1 MFLWGF
7 IRDGI
12 QHFGLFI
19 VLTCTNLVALFFG
32 IFFLENVNVKAKN
45 NNKKIK
51 KDISE
56 EEDDE
61 LVSLLNEIKQKLETK
76 EETLETYTDFK
87 KRYYI
92 YRVDDIVGYL
102 QRDNTELDKLFKEEQ
117 KMFNDLKGQL
127 TPEQQKS
134 LSNYSDN
141 WIYIIN
147 EEVEE
152 LTKQILNDFEEER

>member
-1 MFLWGF
+1 M
-7 IRDGI
+7 
-12 QHFGLFI
+12 
-19 VLTCTNLVALFFG
+19 
-32 IFFLENVNVKAKN
+32 
-45 NNKKIK
+45 
-51 KDISE
+51 S
-56 EEDDE
+56 
-61 LVSLLNEIKQKLETK
+61 LNEIKQKLETK

-102 QRDNTELDKLFKEEQ
+102 QRDNTELDNLFKEEQ

-147 EEVEE
+147 EEVQE

>member
-1 MFLWGF
+1 M
-7 IRDGI
+7 
-12 QHFGLFI
+12 
-19 VLTCTNLVALFFG
+19 
-32 IFFLENVNVKAKN
+32 
-45 NNKKIK
+45 
-51 KDISE
+51 S
-56 EEDDE
+56 
-61 LVSLLNEIKQKLETK
+61 LNEIKQKLETK

-117 KMFNDLKGQL
+117 KMFNDLKCQL

-147 EEVEE
+147 EEVQE

>member
-1 MFLWGF
+1 M
-7 IRDGI
+7 
-12 QHFGLFI
+12 
-19 VLTCTNLVALFFG
+19 N
-32 IFFLENVNVKAKN
+32 
-45 NNKKIK
+45 
-51 KDISE
+51 
-56 EEDDE
+56 
-61 LVSLLNEIKQKLETK
+61 LNEIKQKLEKK

-92 YRVDDIVGYL
+92 YRMDDIIEYL
-102 QRDNTELDKLFKEEQ
+102 QRDNTELDTLYKEEQ

-127 TPEQQKS
+127 TPEQQKL

-141 WIYIIN
+141 WTYIIN

>member
-1 MFLWGF
+1 M
-7 IRDGI
+7 
-12 QHFGLFI
+12 
-19 VLTCTNLVALFFG
+19 
-32 IFFLENVNVKAKN
+32 
-45 NNKKIK
+45 
-51 KDISE
+51 S
-56 EEDDE
+56 
-61 LVSLLNEIKQKLETK
+61 LNELKPKIETK

-127 TPEQQKS
+127 TPEQQKL

>member
-1 MFLWGF
+1 M
-7 IRDGI
+7 
-12 QHFGLFI
+12 
-19 VLTCTNLVALFFG
+19 
-32 IFFLENVNVKAKN
+32 
-45 NNKKIK
+45 
-51 KDISE
+51 S
-56 EEDDE
+56 
-61 LVSLLNEIKQKLETK
+61 LNEIKQKLETK

-127 TPEQQKS
+127 TPEQQKL